1 MRHLAFLPPLAPLK
15 TRKGIV
21 PVFTIPCLGGLMWIL
36 HFILEFSALSAADM
50 SLYFILYHLGAVPV
64 GVAVHLLWVSKLG
77 KTQEWVFYS
86 ATLLAVLSLI
96 ALLFVSEELLIL
108 FLLALAGFT
117 IGIVLPYLHYLAS
130 AFLHNTEY
138 NGRLNSMVYV
148 GISIIVLIDAVLDF
162 YQLRVL
168 NALFLV
174 GILLV
179 ILISFRIGK
188 DADLLSPRNPGFR
201 RYIGKKETYPFLMF
215 IFFCGF
221 FFSNTY
227 YAATII
233 LERSDLSYSFS
244 KALALFAFVLFLTV
258 LIVLPAGGLLMDSI
272 GRRSSVLI
280 GLYFYALAF
289 FALTLLPNWGIDEEI
304 VTLFIFPI
312 IIGIGFSLAL
322 FSGILLIYE
331 LAPKEYLR
339 IHLCIS
345 WISYGIGLVIGVIT
359 DQALLPII
367 EDREPLLLP
376 VTLIIAFFTAT
387 LLVLQLDEPLPPK
400 AELEWRRKAEHLLVL
415 SQAGLPLYS
424 QALQPTTVSP
434 SQTKGKSDVALV
446 GGALVG
452 ISSLIQEISQ
462 ASSRLKVIQQENYCI
477 MLEQGQQ

>member
-1 MRHLAFLPPLAPLK
+1 
-15 TRKGIV
+15 
-21 PVFTIPCLGGLMWIL
+21 
-36 HFILEFSALSAADM
+36 
-50 SLYFILYHLGAVPV
+50 
-64 GVAVHLLWVSKLG
+64 LWVSKLG
-77 KTQEWVFYS
+77 KTQEWVFYA
-86 ATLLAVLSLI
+86 ATFLAVLSLI
-96 ALLFVSEELLIL
+96 GLLFVSEELLIL

-117 IGIVLPYLHYLAS
+117 IGIVLPYLLYFAS
-130 AFLHNTEY
+130 PFLHNAEY

-148 GISIIVLIDAVLDF
+148 GISVIVLIDAVLDF
-162 YQLRVL
+162 YQLKVL

-188 DADLLSPRNPGFR
+188 DAQLLSPRNPGFR
-201 RYIGKKETYPFLMF
+201 RYISKKETYPFLMF

-244 KALALFAFVLFLTV
+244 EALALFAFVLFLTV
-258 LIVLPAGGLLMDSI
+258 MIVLPVGGLLMDSI

-289 FALTLLPNWGIDEEI
+289 FILTLLPNWVDEEI

-312 IIGIGFSLAL
+312 ILGIGFSLAL

-331 LAPKEYLR
+331 LAPKNYLM
-339 IHLCIS
+339 IHICIS

-359 DQALLPII
+359 DQALMPII
-367 EDREPLLLP
+367 EDKEPLLLP

-415 SQAGLPLYS
+415 SQAGLPLFS
-424 QALQPTTVSP
+424 QALQPTVPSASP
-434 SQTKGKSDVALV
+434 AKEKSDVALV

-462 ASSRLKVIQQENYCI
+462 ASRVKVIQQENYCI
-477 MLEQGQQ
+477 MLEQGQQIIVAVMTLEDLKTIRHKMQDFIEEFELFFGELIADWIGDTRVFSPAKQIANKHFGL